1 MATDPGTDAVRRK
14 LERLARQI
22 PNEGGRALYQE
33 AQIERTESMR
43 RTPVEYGALKGS
55 HELEG
60 PEIKGR
66 DIEVTILVGGSAAPY
81 CIYVHEDMEAIHEV
95 GQSKFLES
103 VILESKPYM
112 GQRVAKRIHL
122 NRMVA

>member
-1 MATDPGTDAVRRK
+1 MATDPGTDAVRRT
-14 LERLARQI
+14 LERMARQI
-22 PNEGGRALYQE
+22 PNEVGRALYQE

-66 DIEVTILVGGSAAPY
+66 DVSVTILVGGPAAPY
-81 CIYVHEDMEAIHEV
+81 AVYVHEDMEAFHEH
-95 GQSKFLES
+95 GQAKFLES

-112 GQRVAKRIHL
+112 GQRVAKRIDL
-122 NRMVA
+122 NKLVR